1 MIPVDYWRVVIYLIE
16 VVRPCGRLSDQRVY
30 AEKLDSNYLSY
41 NLHVTAKLLQ
51 AHCLAPAALHVVA
64 S

>member
-1 MIPVDYWRVVIYLIE
+1 
-16 VVRPCGRLSDQRVY
+16 
-30 AEKLDSNYLSY
+30 LSY
-41 NLHVTAKLLQ
+41 NLHVTAELLQ